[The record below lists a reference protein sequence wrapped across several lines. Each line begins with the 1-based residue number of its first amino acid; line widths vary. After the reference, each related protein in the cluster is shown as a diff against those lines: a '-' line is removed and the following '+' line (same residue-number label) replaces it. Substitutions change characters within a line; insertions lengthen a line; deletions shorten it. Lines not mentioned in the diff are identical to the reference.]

1 MNKLELANIQYIT
14 IASGTRFKDTGK
26 KIKIGDS
33 VYHTDNEGN
42 IEYDSVFNII
52 DRARQDIV
60 FYSTKEA
67 CEPEQIKKRNLMQ
80 EKIQNAIQTFTKKI
94 NGAILCGREDGWVD
108 YASGD
113 EGLSANSYDGFHAFY
128 DYGFGANISC
138 YTDNNDGCINREH
151 KQELQKDINEA
162 NKEFWLK
169 IKDAANSMLK
179 CRSLKKY
186 LDMIRDNEDLLQ
198 EYDDFIRLWTQ
209 EQTCNILTRVTY
221 WKADNIF
228 NKIKEDFVKI
238 DTWIKYDDRTIKA
251 CFDKVYN
258 VDDFLHLVDNE
269 IDDLG
274 DVIFKTLDEQPIIT
288 DIDKYLYL

>member
-1 MNKLELANIQYIT
+1 MSKLDTMQYIT

-26 KIKIGDS
+26 KIKLCDF
-33 VYHTDNEGN
+33 VYYTDNESN
-42 IEYDSVFNII
+42 IETGEVFNII
-52 DRARQDIV
+52 DRARQDII

-67 CEPEQIKKRNLMQ
+67 CEPEQIEKINLVQ
-80 EKIQNAIQTFTKKI
+80 EKIQNAIQTFTKEI
-94 NGAILCGREDGWVD
+94 NGAILHGRKDSWVD
-108 YASGD
+108 YALGD
-113 EGLSANSYDGFHAFY
+113 KGLSANSYDGFSAYY

-138 YTDNNDGCINREH
+138 YVDNVGSCINHEH
-151 KQELQKDINEA
+151 QQELQKDINEA

-169 IKDAANSMLK
+169 IKDIANSMLK
-179 CRSLKKY
+179 CRSLEKY
-186 LDMIRDNEDLLQ
+186 LNMIQGNEDLLQ

-209 EQTCNILTRVTY
+209 EETCNILTKVTY
-221 WKADNIF
+221 WKADNVF
-228 NKIKEDFVKI
+228 NKIKEDFIRI
-238 DTWIKYDDRTIKA
+238 DSWVQYGGKEIKY

-288 DIDKYLYL
+288 DIDKYLS